1 MAEASAPNNDRSLA
15 ALGLIVNLLGF
26 GVIAGAIA
34 IPDPIHT
41 ANLVLA
47 LAAGLPAAITG
58 TVASLALLQEKRW
71 GMVLA
76 LVALALQLLALV
88 PYGIVRTVLV
98 AGSRGLSGTVTG
110 LGLAAGVLL
119 IIYWARALARPQP
132 IP

>member
-1 MAEASAPNNDRSLA
+1 
-15 ALGLIVNLLGF
+15 
-26 GVIAGAIA
+26 VIAGAIA

-132 IP
+132 TP